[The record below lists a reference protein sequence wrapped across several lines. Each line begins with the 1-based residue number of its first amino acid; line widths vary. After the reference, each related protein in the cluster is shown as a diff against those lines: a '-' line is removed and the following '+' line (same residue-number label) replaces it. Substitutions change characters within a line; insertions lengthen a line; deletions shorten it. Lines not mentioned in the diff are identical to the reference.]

1 MRTPNKERMIVMTIP
16 RSEHPNPQFERKEW
30 LNLNGL
36 WEFQL
41 DMGKSGI
48 DRKMY
53 ELDHLEGEITVPFC
67 VESVLSGVQ
76 NLDFMPSVWYRR
88 TFSVPKDWNGG
99 KVLLHFGAA
108 DYETFVYVNKCFAG
122 SHKGGYSSFEIDV
135 TAFLKEG
142 ENSLTV
148 CVQDDIR
155 SCQQPRGK
163 QTSCYHSVG
172 CDYTR
177 CTGIWQTVWLE
188 HPPDSHLKS
197 FRFYPDAA
205 NQMVEIEAELVGKN
219 RLLVEFSYE
228 GRPVGRAEVQGKP
241 MVRFTV
247 PLQEKHLWE
256 AGHGRLY
263 DVKFTYGQDVVQSY
277 FGLRDVELDGL
288 KFRLNDKSIFLRMVL
303 DQGYYRDGIYTAK
316 DDETLKRDI
325 ELSMD
330 MGFNG
335 ARLHQKVFEPRFLYH
350 CDRMGYMVW
359 GEFPSWGFYT
369 FDQNALIS
377 LLPEWLEVMKRDCNH
392 PSIIGWCPLNEIWRQ
407 IPEFQAIVYQATK
420 AYDPTRPCIDV
431 SGYIHTLE
439 SDIFDIHDYD
449 QEPEHFR
456 EVYRRLTEEHFWED
470 RFEYQYHGQPIFV
483 SEYGGIAWEEDA
495 GLPENKWGYGNAP
508 KTKEEFLD
516 RYRGLTHALLDNGS
530 IMGFCYTQLYDV
542 EQEINGLYN
551 YDRKAKFDPAVIR
564 AINSKKSP
572 IED

>member
-1 MRTPNKERMIVMTIP
+1 MSIP
-16 RSEHPNPQFERKEW
+16 RPEHPNPQFERKEW
-30 LNLNGL
+30 LNLNGI

-48 DRKMY
+48 ERKMY
-53 ELDHLEGEITVPFC
+53 NLDHLEGQINVPFC
-67 VESVLSGVQ
+67 VESALSGVQ
-76 NLDFMPSVWYRR
+76 NLDFMPAVWYRR
-88 TFSVPKDWNGG
+88 TFSTPESWREG
-99 KVLLHFGAA
+99 KVILHFGAA
-108 DYETFVYVNKCFAG
+108 DYETFVYMNKQFVG
-122 SHKGGYSSFEIDV
+122 SHRGGYSSFGLDV
-135 TAFLKEG
+135 TAFLREG

-155 SCQQPRGK
+155 SCAQPRGK
-163 QTSCYHSVG
+163 QSSLYYSNG

-188 HPPDSHLKS
+188 HLPDSHLKS

-205 NQMVEIEAELVGKN
+205 NQMVEIEAELAGKD
-219 RLLVEFSYE
+219 RLSVEISYE

-241 MVRFTV
+241 MVRFIV

-316 DDETLKRDI
+316 DDETLKKDI

-350 CDRMGYMVW
+350 CDRMGYLVW
-359 GEFPSWGFYT
+359 GEFANWGFES
-369 FDQNALIS
+369 FDQNALVS
-377 LLPEWLEVMKRDCNH
+377 LIPEWLEVMKRDCNH
-392 PSIIGWCPLNEIWRQ
+392 PSIIGWCPLNEILRQ
-407 IPEFQAIVYQATK
+407 IPEFQPIVYQVTK
-420 AYDPTRPCIDV
+420 AFDPGRPCIDI
-431 SGYIHTLE
+431 SGYVHNMRAE
-439 SDIFDIHDYD
+439 IFDVHDYIQD
-449 QEPEHFR
+449 PKHFR
-456 EVYRRLTEEHFWED
+456 ETYRRVKEEGVWPGPY
-470 RFEYQYHGQPIFV
+470 EYEYGGQPVFV
-483 SEYGGIAWEEDA
+483 SEYGGIRWDMDSD
-495 GLPENKWGYGNAP
+495 LPENSWGYGESP
-508 KTKEEFLD
+508 KTKEEFLE
-516 RYRGLTHALLDNGS
+516 RYKGLTHALLDNDRV
-530 IMGFCYTQLYDV
+530 IGFCYTQLYDI
-542 EQEINGLYN
+542 EQEVNGLYT